1 MNRKISAEAIFDDER
16 LDVFVLRTSTTQGC
30 MFSELLVNNVLEVLV
45 MIIHHG
51 KHGFASKNQNTA
63 GWEDGLMSKVLS
75 VQA

>member
-16 LDVFVLRTSTTQGC
+16 LDVFALRSSTTQGC
-30 MFSELLVNNVLEVLV
+30 MFSELLVNNVLEVLG

-51 KHGFASKNQNTA
+51 KHDFASKNQNTA
-63 GWEDGLMSKVLS
+63 GWEDGLMRKVLS